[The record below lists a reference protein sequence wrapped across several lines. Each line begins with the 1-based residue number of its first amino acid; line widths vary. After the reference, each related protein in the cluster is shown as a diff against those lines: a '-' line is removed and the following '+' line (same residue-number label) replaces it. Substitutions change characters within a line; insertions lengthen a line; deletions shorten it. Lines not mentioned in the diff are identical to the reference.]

1 MNNMKSLHLS
11 IPHIIATVGMPGA
24 GKTQFSEKFAEIFG
38 APILSS
44 DKISDLTEDTKLAQE
59 ISIGLLKQFMKTKQT
74 IVYDGATEK
83 RVARAELVHMAREA
97 GYKVMFVWVQTDLAT
112 AQSRWTKIRRGDES
126 KFEELM
132 RQFSAPH
139 GSESYVVISGR
150 HTYSAQA
157 KTVLRKLTESRVAA
171 VNSPTAPRAAVSNR
185 IRVE

>member
-24 GKTQFSEKFAEIFG
+24 GKTQFSEKFAETFG
-38 APILSS
+38 APILST
-44 DKISDLTEDTKLAQE
+44 DKLSSLTGDDKLVQE
-59 ISIGLLKQFMKTKQT
+59 TSTELLKQFMKTKQT

-83 RVARAELVHMAREA
+83 RVDRAELVHMAREA
-97 GYKVMFVWVQTDLAT
+97 GYKVLFVWVQTDLAT
-112 AQSRWTKIRRGDES
+112 AQSRWTKSRHGDES
-126 KFEELM
+126 KFEQLM

-139 GSESYVVISGR
+139 ESESYVVISGR

-157 KTVLRKLTESRVAA
+157 KTVLRKLTESRAVAA
-171 VNSPTAPRAAVSNR
+171 SAPTTSRTAVSNR